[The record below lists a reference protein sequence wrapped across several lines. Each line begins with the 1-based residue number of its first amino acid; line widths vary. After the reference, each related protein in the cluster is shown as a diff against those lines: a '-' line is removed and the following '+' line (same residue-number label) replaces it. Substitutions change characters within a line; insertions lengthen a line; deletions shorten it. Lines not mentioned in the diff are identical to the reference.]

1 MASLGVL
8 RQRVV
13 GRGRLMRTQETN
25 KREGREYIS
34 DKETIFVSVLKTI
47 SSLDGLR
54 KSDNR
59 ESLKV

>member
-1 MASLGVL
+1 
-8 RQRVV
+8 
-13 GRGRLMRTQETN
+13 MRTQETN

-34 DKETIFVSVLKTI
+34 DKETTFVSVLKTI

>member
-34 DKETIFVSVLKTI
+34 DKETTFVSVLKTI
-47 SSLDGLR
+47 SLDGLR

>member
-1 MASLGVL
+1 
-8 RQRVV
+8 
-13 GRGRLMRTQETN
+13 MRTQETN

-34 DKETIFVSVLKTI
+34 DKETTFVSVLKTI
-47 SSLDGLR
+47 SLDGLR